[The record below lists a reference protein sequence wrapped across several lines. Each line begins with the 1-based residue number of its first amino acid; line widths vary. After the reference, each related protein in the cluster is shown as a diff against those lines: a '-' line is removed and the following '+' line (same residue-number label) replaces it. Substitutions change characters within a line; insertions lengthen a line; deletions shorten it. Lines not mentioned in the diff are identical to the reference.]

1 MHAPVPADADDLR
14 PVRIP
19 VSVNDPN
26 AARSLTRSVERLVS
40 DGRGAVP
47 VVVEL
52 HGSHLPA
59 PLIAALIGNLRR
71 VREVGGGLAVHAGT
85 PGLRSA
91 LALHGLDRVL
101 TQPEGTARGAS
112 RQQRRS
118 TIAEMGW
125 PALALLLLTVTIAAV
140 VIVLQF
146 SSGMSGL

>member
-1 MHAPVPADADDLR
+1 MRPAELDEADDPR

-19 VSVNDPN
+19 LSVNDPN
-26 AARSLTRSVERLVS
+26 APRSLTRSVERLVS
-40 DGRGAVP
+40 VGRGAVP

-59 PLIAALIGNLRR
+59 PLIAALIGSLRR

-101 TQPEGTARGAS
+101 APDTAHGAS
-112 RQQRRS
+112 PPRRS
-118 TIAEMGW
+118 PISETAW
-125 PALALLLLTVTIAAV
+125 PVLALLLLTVTIATVAV
-140 VIVLQF
+140 VLQF
-146 SSGMSGL
+146 SPA

>member
-1 MHAPVPADADDLR
+1 MHAPEPDDADDLR

-19 VSVNDPN
+19 LSVNDPN
-26 AARSLTRSVERLVS
+26 APRSLTRSVERLVS
-40 DGRGAVP
+40 VGRGAVP

-101 TQPEGTARGAS
+101 AQPDTAPPRM
-112 RQQRRS
+112 RHP
-118 TIAEMGW
+118 IAESAW
-125 PALALLLLTVTIAAV
+125 PVLALLLLTVTIAAV
-140 VIVLQF
+140 AIVLQF
-146 SSGMSGL
+146 SPGFSGI

>member
-1 MHAPVPADADDLR
+1 MHAPEPDDADDLR

-19 VSVNDPN
+19 LSVNDPN
-26 AARSLTRSVERLVS
+26 APRSLTRSVERLVS
-40 DGRGAVP
+40 VGRGAVP

-101 TQPEGTARGAS
+101 AHPEPTARS
-112 RQQRRS
+112 VSRRS
-118 TIAEMGW
+118 TIGEAGW
-125 PALALLLLTVTIAAV
+125 PVLALLLLTVTIAAV
-140 VIVLQF
+140 AIVIQF